1 MLVNLALDFSE
12 LDVNT
17 VDKLGRTAL
26 HLAAQGNYLEGAK
39 KLLSE
44 GASSSF
50 PYLFF
55 FLILLNFYKSYDE
68 NFQYFILVIFIK
80 NLRFLVKNSLLTRI

>member
-55 FLILLNFYKSYDE
+55 FFNFT
-68 NFQYFILVIFIK
+68 Q
-80 NLRFLVKNSLLTRI
+80 FLQII